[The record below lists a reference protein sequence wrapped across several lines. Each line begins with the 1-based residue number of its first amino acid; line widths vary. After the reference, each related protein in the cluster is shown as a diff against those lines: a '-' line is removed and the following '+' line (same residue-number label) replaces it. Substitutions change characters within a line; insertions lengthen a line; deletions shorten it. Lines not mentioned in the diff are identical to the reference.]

1 MPNMTSDYWNKN
13 QVTLHPIVAYF
24 KHDGKAQH
32 KSFVVVSD
40 EVGHNTNTVIAIITK
55 IVPEINAL
63 DEEVSH
69 IHYVTDSPASQYGN
83 KIMFLIVKQHTQL
96 FGFPAS
102 WQYHEAGHGK
112 GPCDGVG
119 DCTKRMADV
128 AVKSGKYVTQDA
140 ADFLQMGFV
149 MHKK

>member
-1 MPNMTSDYWNKN
+1 M
-13 QVTLHPIVAYF
+13 
-24 KHDGKAQH
+24 
-32 KSFVVVSD
+32 
-40 EVGHNTNTVIAIITK
+40 IAIITK

-96 FGFPAS
+96 FGFPAL
-102 WQYHEAGHGK
+102 WQYLEAGHGK
-112 GPCDGVG
+112 GPGKGPCDDVD

-128 AVKSGKYVTQDA
+128 AVKSGQYVIQDA
-140 ADFLQMGFV
+140 ADFCKWGLSCTKSCM
-149 MHKK
+149 KYIYI